1 MESKPGE
8 WVVLKEVPPGL
19 LDDLPLEDQ
28 QAIVEVVG
36 KSNAASELT
45 RLDSCRK
52 RVCILR
58 FDLWKLKT
66 APLAVLN
73 RIARERL
80 LLVIFCIFLSGC
92 RARQDLLGPSIEFT
106 KIPVA
111 AVGGLDNMDTIEG
124 RVKSVRPE
132 QRVVLYAKS
141 EGRWWIQPFARDPL
155 FTKIRGDSKWKN
167 VTHLGEAYAA
177 LLVDPSYSPPQS
189 TEVLPAAGSPV
200 AAVAVV
206 KGQTA
211 DPSSP
216 PKMIH
221 FSGYDWLVRN
231 LLSYR
236 GGSMNS
242 FDPANAW
249 TDENGALH
257 LHVTKNQD
265 GWSCAELKLTRSL
278 GYGTY
283 LFVVRDISHL
293 EPSAVL
299 SLFTWDGMGTDENR
313 HELDIEVSHWGW
325 PNNENAQYVVQP
337 YYIPT
342 STVRFNV
349 PAGVVTHAFR
359 WEPGQVTFTT
369 YSGAQLTGRA
379 HPLNQHVF
387 TAHVPVPGGEV
398 VRINLYVLGWGKVP
412 LQRENEIVVEKFKYY
427 P

>member
-1 MESKPGE
+1 MVSFSP
-8 WVVLKEVPPGL
+8 W
-19 LDDLPLEDQ
+19 
-28 QAIVEVVG
+28 
-36 KSNAASELT
+36 
-45 RLDSCRK
+45 RLRSWCR
-52 RVCILR
+52 R
-58 FDLWKLKT
+58 
-66 APLAVLN
+66 LN
-73 RIARERL
+73 RCNLTFQAPAVVNGSARRSVL
-80 LLVIFCIFLSGC
+80 LFFCIFLLNACQRGISK
-92 RARQDLLGPSIEFT
+92 PSIEFT
-106 KIPVA
+106 KIPLA
-111 AVGGLDNMDTIEG
+111 AAGGLDNMDTIEG
-124 RVKSVRPE
+124 RVTSVRPE

-155 FTKIRGDSKWKN
+155 FTKIQGDSKWKN
-167 VTHLGEAYAA
+167 VTHLGEEYAA
-177 LLVDPSYSPPQS
+177 LLVDPSYSPPQT
-189 TEVLPAAGSPV
+189 TEVLPAAGGAV

-206 KGQTA
+206 KGRTA

-216 PKMIH
+216 PKMLH
-221 FSGYDWLVRN
+221 FSGYDWLVRD

-236 GGSMNS
+236 GGSINS

-257 LHVTKNQD
+257 LHITKNQD
-265 GWSCAELKLTRSL
+265 GWSCAEVKLTRSL

-342 STVRFNV
+342 NTVRFNA
-349 PAGVVTHAFR
+349 PLGVLTHAFR

-369 YSGAQLTGRA
+369 YTGAQLTGRA
-379 HPLNQHVF
+379 HPLNRHVF
-387 TAHVPVPGGEV
+387 TAHVPVPGGEAA
-398 VRINLYVLGWGKVP
+398 RINLYVFGWGKVP

>member
-1 MESKPGE
+1 MVSFSSWRHRG
-8 WVVLKEVPPGL
+8 W
-19 LDDLPLEDQ
+19 
-28 QAIVEVVG
+28 
-36 KSNAASELT
+36 
-45 RLDSCRK
+45 CRCLS
-52 RVCILR
+52 RRNLR
-58 FDLWKLKT
+58 FQ
-66 APLAVLN
+66 APAVVN
-73 RIARERL
+73 GPARLSVL
-80 LLVIFCIFLSGC
+80 LCIFLLDACQRGISK
-92 RARQDLLGPSIEFT
+92 PSIEFT
-106 KIPVA
+106 KIPLA
-111 AVGGLDNMDTIEG
+111 AVGSLDNMDTIEG
-124 RVKSVRPE
+124 RVTSVRPE
-132 QRVVLYAKS
+132 QRVVLYAKN

-155 FTKIRGDSKWKN
+155 FTKIQGDSKWKN
-167 VTHLGEAYAA
+167 ATHLGEEYAA
-177 LLVDPSYSPPQS
+177 LLVDPSYSPPQT
-189 TEVLPAAGSPV
+189 TEVLPAAGGAV

-211 DPSSP
+211 DRSSP
-216 PKMIH
+216 PKMLH
-221 FSGYDWLVRN
+221 FSGYDWLVRD

-257 LHVTKNQD
+257 LHITKNQD
-265 GWSCAELKLTRSL
+265 GWSCAEVKLTRSL

-283 LFVVRDISHL
+283 LFVVRDISRL

-342 STVRFNV
+342 NTVRFNA
-349 PAGVVTHAFR
+349 PAGVLTHAFR

-369 YSGAQLTGRA
+369 YAGAQLTGRA

-387 TAHVPVPGGEV
+387 TAHVPVPSGEV
-398 VRINLYVLGWGKVP
+398 ARMNMYVFGSGKVP
-412 LQRENEIVVEKFKYY
+412 LQHENEIVVEKFKYY

>member
-1 MESKPGE
+1 MVSFSP
-8 WVVLKEVPPGL
+8 WR
-19 LDDLPLEDQ
+19 Q
-28 QAIVEVVG
+28 R
-36 KSNAASELT
+36 SW
-45 RLDSCRK
+45 CR
-52 RVCILR
+52 R
-58 FDLWKLKT
+58 
-66 APLAVLN
+66 LN
-73 RIARERL
+73 RCNQRFQAPAVVNGSARLSVL
-80 LLVIFCIFLSGC
+80 LFFCIFLLDSCQRGISK
-92 RARQDLLGPSIEFT
+92 PSIEFT
-106 KIPVA
+106 KIPLA
-111 AVGGLDNMDTIEG
+111 AVGGLDNMDSIEG
-124 RVKSVRPE
+124 RATSVRPE

-141 EGRWWIQPFARDPL
+141 EGRWRIQPFARDPL
-155 FTKIRGDSKWKN
+155 FTKIQGDSKWKN
-167 VTHLGEAYAA
+167 ATHLGEEYAA
-177 LLVDPSYSPPQS
+177 LLVDPSYSPPQT
-189 TEVLPAAGSPV
+189 TEVLPAAGGRV

-211 DPSSP
+211 DPSSTA
-216 PKMIH
+216 KMLH
-221 FSGYDWLVRN
+221 FSGYDWLVRD

-242 FDPANAW
+242 FDPANAS

-265 GWSCAELKLTRSL
+265 GWSCAEVKLTRSL

-342 STVRFNV
+342 NTVRFNA
-349 PAGVVTHAFR
+349 PAGVLTHAFR
-359 WEPGQVTFTT
+359 WEPGRVTFTT
-369 YSGAQLTGRA
+369 YAGAQLTGRA

-398 VRINLYVLGWGKVP
+398 ARINLYVFGWGKVP

>member
-1 MESKPGE
+1 MAGFAPWRQRGRCRRLNRCELRSQASALNGPARLS
-8 WVVLKEVPPGL
+8 VLFSFCLFL
-19 LDDLPLEDQ
+19 LDACQ
-28 QAIVEVVG
+28 HG
-36 KSNAASELT
+36 
-45 RLDSCRK
+45 
-52 RVCILR
+52 
-58 FDLWKLKT
+58 
-66 APLAVLN
+66 
-73 RIARERL
+73 
-80 LLVIFCIFLSGC
+80 LSK
-92 RARQDLLGPSIEFT
+92 PSIEFT

-124 RVKSVRPE
+124 RVIGVRPE
-132 QRVVLYAKS
+132 QRIVLYAKS
-141 EGRWWIQPFARDPL
+141 GGRWWIQPFARDPL
-155 FTKIRGDSKWKN
+155 FTKIQGDSKWKN
-167 VTHLGEAYAA
+167 VTHLGEEYAA
-177 LLVDPSYSPPQS
+177 LLVDPRYSPPQT
-189 TEVLPAAGSPV
+189 TELLPATGGAV
-200 AAVAVV
+200 AAVVVV

-216 PKMIH
+216 PKMLH
-221 FSGYDWLVRN
+221 FSGYDWLVRD

-265 GWSCAELKLTRSL
+265 GWSCAEVKLTRSL

-299 SLFTWDGMGTDENR
+299 SLLTSDGMGTDENR
-313 HELDIEVSHWGW
+313 HELDIEMSQWGV
-325 PNNENAQYVVQP
+325 PNSENAQYVVQP

-342 STVRFNV
+342 NTVRFNV

-412 LQRENEIVVEKFKYY
+412 LQRETEIVVEKFEYY
-427 P
+427 

>member
-1 MESKPGE
+1 M
-8 WVVLKEVPPGL
+8 
-19 LDDLPLEDQ
+19 
-28 QAIVEVVG
+28 
-36 KSNAASELT
+36 ASFSPWRQRSWCR
-45 RLDSCRK
+45 RLNRCN
-52 RVCILR
+52 LR
-58 FDLWKLKT
+58 FHS
-66 APLAVLN
+66 PAVVN
-73 RIARERL
+73 GSARLSVL
-80 LLVIFCIFLSGC
+80 LFFCIFLLDACQRGIS
-92 RARQDLLGPSIEFT
+92 GPSIEFT

-124 RVKSVRPE
+124 KVTDVRPE

-141 EGRWWIQPFARDPL
+141 RGSWWIQPFARDPL
-155 FTKIRGDSKWKN
+155 FTKIQGDSKWKN
-167 VTHLGEAYAA
+167 VTHLGEQYAA
-177 LLVDPSYSPPQS
+177 LLVDPSYSPPHT
-189 TEVLPAAGSPV
+189 TEVLPAAGGAI

-216 PKMIH
+216 PKMLH
-221 FSGYDWLVRN
+221 FSGYDWSVRD
-231 LLSYR
+231 LLSFR

-249 TDENGALH
+249 TDEHGALH
-257 LHVTKNQD
+257 LRVTKNQD
-265 GWSCAELKLTRSL
+265 GWSCAEVQLTRSL

-313 HELDIEVSHWGW
+313 QELDIEMSRWGV
-325 PNNENAQYVVQP
+325 PNNENSQYVVQP

-342 STVRFNV
+342 NVVRFNV
-349 PAGVVTHAFR
+349 PAGMHTHAFR

-369 YSGAQLTGRA
+369 YAGAQLTGRA
-379 HPLNQHVF
+379 HPLHQHVF
-387 TAHVPVPGGEV
+387 AAHVPVPGGEV
-398 VRINLYVLGWGKVP
+398 ARINLYVFGWGKVP